1 MQTLQNQVRE
11 NLQSKSGPVLASG
24 MAVFTPEKDCLVTE
38 IFDRA
43 DKAMYKNK
51 QNLKK

>member
-1 MQTLQNQVRE
+1 MRLTTLQKLRVVIP
-11 NLQSKSGPVLASG
+11 KSGPVLAYG

-38 IFDRA
+38 ILNRA

-51 QNLKK
+51 RDLKK